1 MINIAFI
8 SYGAA
13 AVAFFLLLT
22 ALLTVWR
29 GRVRGSALT
38 LASFL
43 SCLWSAAMMYQG
55 TQSAPTH
62 FIDALETLRNGAWSV
77 FLLILLGHFR
87 DPGSR
92 LPMRLKP
99 SVLAGLAVYAVWLV
113 ATLFGRFEVNLLPS
127 AGLPVALVHLCM
139 ALVGLLLVEQV
150 YRNKPVQERWAIKYV
165 CLGVGAMF
173 AYDFYLYSD
182 AILFRSVDEQIWAA
196 RGVINGLITPL
207 VAISVSRSATWSSS
221 IAVSRRVVFH
231 TAALFG
237 TAIYL
242 LAMGSAGYYLRLFGG
257 TWGTLMEVAFLFAA
271 AILLVGILF
280 SGTFRA
286 WLKVFISKHFYSY
299 NYDYREEWLR
309 FTRTLSAQGPGLP
322 ERTIQAVA
330 ELVEST
336 GGALWIARESG
347 LCEPVAGWHMAP
359 PTEPVALDTPFCQ
372 YLNGKQWVI
381 DLREYA
387 ENPALYDGVAIPAWL
402 SRYERGWLVVPLILQ
417 GKLFGFVLLQE
428 PRSEI
433 KLNWEVIDLLK
444 VAGTQ
449 ASSYL
454 AQQEVGNALTVA
466 RQFESFNRMST
477 FIVHDLKNLVSQ
489 LSLLMTNAEKHRH
502 NPEFQRDMIET
513 VEYSVQKM
521 TLLLHKLS
529 RSATPELP
537 APLALD
543 ALLAQAVALKSGFE
557 PRPALKVRDA
567 ALHVL
572 ADHERLER
580 VVGHLIQNAIE
591 ATGRDGQVDVSLRRE
606 EQRAV
611 IAISDNGKGM
621 SEDFI
626 RERLFKPFES
636 TKSAGMGIG
645 VFESREYVCELGG
658 QLEVSS
664 QPGRGTTFTIMLPI
678 YKRAA

>member
-1 MINIAFI
+1 MITAII

-13 AVAFFLLLT
+13 AAAFFVLLL

-29 GRVRGSALT
+29 GRVRGSGLS
-38 LASFL
+38 LACL
-43 SCLWSAAMMYQG
+43 VSCIWSVAMMYQG
-55 TQSAPTH
+55 VQAAPTH
-62 FIDALETLRNGAWSV
+62 FIDALETLRNGVWSV

-99 SVLAGLAVYAVWLV
+99 SVLAGLAVYTAWLV
-113 ATLFGRFEVNLLPS
+113 ATLLGRFEVNLLPS
-127 AGLPVALVHLCM
+127 AGLPSAMMHLGM

-150 YRNKPVQERWAIKYV
+150 YRNKPVQERWAIKYA

-182 AILFRSVDEQIWAA
+182 AILFRYVNEEIWAA
-196 RGVINGLITPL
+196 RGLINGLIIPL
-207 VAISVSRSATWSSS
+207 VALSVSRSETWGSA

-257 TWGTLMEVAFLFAA
+257 SWGTLMEVAFLFAA
-271 AILLVGILF
+271 GILLLGILF

-286 WLKVFISKHFYSY
+286 WLKVFIGKHFYSY

-309 FTRTLSAQGPGLP
+309 FTRTLSAEGPGLQH
-322 ERTIQAVA
+322 RTIQAVA

-336 GGALWIARESG
+336 GGALWILRENG
-347 LCEPVAGWHMAP
+347 ACEPVAGWHMAL
-359 PTEPVALDTPFCQ
+359 PTQSVPADAPIIS
-372 YLNGKQWVI
+372 YLNTTQWVI
-381 DLREYA
+381 DLQEY
-387 ENPALYDGVAIPAWL
+387 EDNPALYEGVEMPAWL
-402 SRYERGWLVVPLILQ
+402 ARYERGWLIVPLILQ
-417 GKLFGFVLLQE
+417 GKLFGFILLQE
-428 PRSEI
+428 ARSQVE
-433 KLNWEVIDLLK
+433 LNWEVIDLLK
-444 VAGTQ
+444 IAGTQ

-489 LSLLMTNAEKHRH
+489 LSLLMTNAEKHRN
-502 NPEFQRDMIET
+502 NPAFQQDMIET

-529 RSATPELP
+529 RSAVPELP
-537 APLALD
+537 APLALG
-543 ALLAQAVALKSGFE
+543 ALLEQAVALKSGFE
-557 PRPALKVRDA
+557 PRPVLRLDRDA
-567 ALHVL
+567 QVL

-591 ATGRDGQVDVSLRRE
+591 ATGRDGEV
-606 EQRAV
+606 AV
-611 IAISDNGKGM
+611 ALGNDGQHAIIAVSDNGKGM
-621 SEDFI
+621 SEGFI
-626 RERLFKPFES
+626 RDRLFKPFES

-645 VFESREYVCELGG
+645 VFESREYVHELGG
-658 QLEVSS
+658 ELDVTS
-664 QPGRGTTFTIMLPI
+664 QPGRGTTFTIKLPI
-678 YKRAA
+678 YNRAA